1 MEIAAPML
9 RSLAPGALS
18 CLLLL
23 LLGQGWDW
31 TLGAVE
37 PPGDLPVLGALA
49 GALSLC
55 LCGDWHEAEDR
66 LGLLDEPCAF
76 LFLPD

>member
-1 MEIAAPML
+1 MMIAAPML

-23 LLGQGWDW
+23 LQGQGWDW

-37 PPGDLPVLGALA
+37 PPGDLPVL
-49 GALSLC
+49 SLC
-55 LCGDWHEAEDR
+55 LRGERRGEEEC
-66 LGLLDEPCAF
+66 LGLLDEACAF